1 MEGCLSI
8 VWYSCSHSSPRIVYH
23 TNPIPIVAYRQQNCP
38 MISSLS
44 FVLFAFLP
52 QLLQGRSTP
61 TFQPTA
67 FIPWQLYKLNYVG
80 NFVTGGLALACSAV
94 ILIVFFLLGGI
105 RKVAFFRHTRVTRP
119 CARMFMQAYERMN
132 LMIATRAPNK
142 SVYRARR
149 YQSAFRALFFVI
161 SSMFVFSVAATVLFV
176 YLSIGIF
183 FQAML
188 IYRTFPL
195 TSDPLSS
202 SSFLLDFI
210 RLWWATIIRYI
221 VPPLYSNTVNYDST
235 QIYQPMILVFSWLV
249 NLRIDFSSYLSGLAC
264 QGSFVAPLELL
275 LNIAILCILLLLVD
289 IDYSILF
296 GPVMNGTYD
305 KHMETCFFTRRGVCG
320 RLREVMSLGICLIY
334 RVIDFPQQ
342 FNNAMHYLSTLVT
355 YRTFFAGGDPSIA
368 GMQVTWRHAS
378 TTVCDSITFYNA
390 GASKISNIDSG
401 MAIVSTLAF
410 FLLLLFL
417 VAYGAHALYPQHDM
431 KKSPINGQPLSL
443 NDANHDPRNSQTM
456 VEFNAAQGQGL
467 GPGQALGTPRS
478 LFQETQ
484 YPSGGAFPGGGGGGG
499 GYYRGSTSPHP
510 PNEYPSYPHSG
521 DHEAKYG
528 DANEHTEME
537 GTNGSQGGG
546 VRVRS
551 PSPSYYPTTME
562 PLTPGISSY
571 PTTQVNRYTLLPYS
585 LHLNPHYT
593 FVTLFYVLLIA
604 NLAFIPWHI
613 VLSYHS
619 GRRRCSR
626 V

>member
-1 MEGCLSI
+1 MISIQKQLYLFSI
-8 VWYSCSHSSPRIVYH
+8 VLVALVHQRVVEARG
-23 TNPIPIVAYRQQNCP
+23 NP
-38 MISSLS
+38 S
-44 FVLFAFLP
+44 
-52 QLLQGRSTP
+52 
-61 TFQPTA
+61 FQPTT
-67 FIPWQLYKLNYVG
+67 FVNWQLYKLNYVG

-94 ILIVFFLLGGI
+94 ILILFFLLGGI

-142 SVYRARR
+142 AVYRARR

-161 SSMFVFSVAATVLFV
+161 SSMFVFAVAAAVLFV

-202 SSFLLDFI
+202 SSFFLNFI

-221 VPPLYSNTVNYDST
+221 VPPLYSNTVNYDTT
-235 QIYQPMILVFSWLV
+235 QIYQPMILTFSWLV
-249 NLRIDFSSYLSGLAC
+249 DLRIDFSSYLSGLAC

-275 LNIAILCILLLLVD
+275 LNIAILCVLLLLVD

-334 RVIDFPQQ
+334 RIIDVPQQ
-342 FNNAMHYLSTLVT
+342 FNNAMHFLSTLVT
-355 YRTFFAGGDPSIA
+355 YRSFFAGGDPSVVGVQA
-368 GMQVTWRHAS
+368 TWRHAS
-378 TTVCDSITFYNA
+378 TTVCDGIVFYNA

-417 VAYGAHALYPQHDM
+417 VAYGAHALYPEHDM
-431 KKSPINGQPLSL
+431 KKSPNANGQPLSL
-443 NDANHDPRNSQTM
+443 NDAVAFDPRNSTTLA
-456 VEFNAAQGQGL
+456 EFNAGTGQGQGLAPGQGL
-467 GPGQALGTPRS
+467 GPRRS

-484 YPSGGAFPGGGGGGG
+484 MQYPSGGGS
-499 GYYRGSTSPHP
+499 GYYGGSPNP
-510 PNEYPSYPHSG
+510 PNYYPASTRGG
-521 DHEAKYG
+521 DNEAKYG
-528 DANEHTEME
+528 DASEHTEIETM
-537 GTNGSQGGG
+537 TGGAG
-546 VRVRS
+546 ISIRP
-551 PSPSYYPTTME
+551 PSPSYYPQSSLLPQPTTVE
-562 PLTPGISSY
+562 PLSPGVQS
-571 PTTQVNRYTLLPYS
+571 QVKSRYTLSVTYFT
-585 LHLNPHYT
+585 HL
-593 FVTLFYVLLIA
+593 
-604 NLAFIPWHI
+604 
-613 VLSYHS
+613 
-619 GRRRCSR
+619 
-626 V
+626 